1 MERGNAA
8 NAGNES
14 GGFVGALKIIM
25 KNWERADV
33 MQGAAEMAYYLLLS
47 LIPLLL
53 VLANVI
59 PLLPFSPNEVVSF
72 LESSFPQDVNAM
84 LIPIVEDYMASAS
97 GGAIS
102 IGLLASIWSASN
114 VFSTLRRVLD
124 EVYGAQVKNNF
135 IIARIL
141 SVVIM
146 LAILFIVGVAVFI
159 FVFGEQILNFINDFL
174 GVEIPFIQE
183 FLLARWI
190 TLPVLLFL
198 VTIIVYQFVPNHH
211 LKIKYALPGAI
222 FASIGLVLLS
232 QFFTLITQFMGG
244 DAITNAT
251 LGGFIALMLFLY
263 LANVV
268 LLFGA
273 LINTLT
279 FELRNNLSVPEYE
292 LERHEKE
299 ERKESRWQGYPD
311 ENEVKVL
318 KRKIHKVN

>member
-1 MERGNAA
+1 
-8 NAGNES
+8 
-14 GGFVGALKIIM
+14 
-25 KNWERADV
+25 
-33 MQGAAEMAYYLLLS
+33 
-47 LIPLLL
+47 
-53 VLANVI
+53 
-59 PLLPFSPNEVVSF
+59 
-72 LESSFPQDVNAM
+72 
-84 LIPIVEDYMASAS
+84 
-97 GGAIS
+97 
-102 IGLLASIWSASN
+102 
-114 VFSTLRRVLD
+114 
-124 EVYGAQVKNNF
+124 
-135 IIARIL
+135 
-141 SVVIM
+141 
-146 LAILFIVGVAVFI
+146 
-159 FVFGEQILNFINDFL
+159 
-174 GVEIPFIQE
+174 
-183 FLLARWI
+183 
-190 TLPVLLFL
+190 
-198 VTIIVYQFVPNHH
+198 FVPNHH

-279 FELRNNLSVPEYE
+279 FELRNNISVPEYE

-318 KRKIHKVN
+318 KRKIYKVN